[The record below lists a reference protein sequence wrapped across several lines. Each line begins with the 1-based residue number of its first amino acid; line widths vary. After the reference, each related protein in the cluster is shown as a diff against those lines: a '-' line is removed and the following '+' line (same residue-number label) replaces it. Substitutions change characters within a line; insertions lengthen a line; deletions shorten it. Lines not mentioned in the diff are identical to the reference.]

1 MHPFEPL
8 GGLPDPAIGLPEL
21 VVGIRQHYD
30 VNVLG
35 KNRLDIRR
43 SGNGVHNGVV
53 PDEPA
58 TFELVEPA
66 KRIDE
71 GHPTG
76 HYSRSFGVGGATVDR
91 PSSG

>member
-43 SGNGVHNGVV
+43 SGNG
-53 PDEPA
+53 A
-58 TFELVEPA
+58 SQ
-66 KRIDE
+66 R
-71 GHPTG
+71 
-76 HYSRSFGVGGATVDR
+76 RS
-91 PSSG
+91 P